1 MKKSILI
8 FGAGLNQYLLIKA
21 ARDLGITSVV
31 LDPNPDAPGKEI
43 ADYFY
48 VVAGNDYD
56 TTKQIA
62 LQHGVDGLATTQMKG
77 H

>member
-1 MKKSILI
+1 MQKKILI

-31 LDPNPDAPGKEI
+31 LDPNSDAPGKAL
-43 ADYFY
+43 ADHFY
-48 VVAGNDYD
+48 VVPGNDYD

-62 LQHGVDGLATTQMKG
+62 
-77 H
+77 